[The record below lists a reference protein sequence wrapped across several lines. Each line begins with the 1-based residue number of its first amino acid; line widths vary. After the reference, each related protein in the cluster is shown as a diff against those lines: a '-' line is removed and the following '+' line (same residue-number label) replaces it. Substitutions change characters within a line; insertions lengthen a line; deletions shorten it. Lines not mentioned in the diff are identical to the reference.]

1 MSNYTFDSVI
11 FDLDGVITKTA
22 LVHAQSWKL
31 AFDEYLHIR
40 ESKNG
45 ESFRE
50 FTYEGDYL
58 PYVDG
63 KPRYEGVKSF
73 LESRGINIPYGEP
86 SDKDD
91 VETVCGLGN
100 KKNIMFSKAL
110 DLSGVETYPSTI
122 ELIKKLREK
131 GIRVGVASSSKN
143 CKVVLES
150 AGIQDLIETRVDGL
164 VSVELGLKGKPEPD
178 IFVTAA
184 RNLNSIPE
192 KSVVIEDASAG
203 VLAGRNG
210 GFGLVV
216 GVARQNN
223 SQELLD
229 NGADI
234 VVTDLADLDIEY
246 FESWFNKKPKPLFES
261 WNSQDKNKN
270 ENSRIT
276 VNPLFYRSA
285 KSIFFSQKKLVFFL
299 DYDGTLT
306 PIVDRP
312 DYAILDEEMRMT
324 VRALSE
330 KYTVAIVSG
339 RMREDVQKLVGIQG
353 LFYAGSHGFDING
366 PGVSMVHPEVEALIP
381 IINDVIVSLSE
392 NLENIPNI
400 LIEEKKFSVAVHY
413 RLVDEKYLEKIKEV
427 VNKVVSQN
435 KQLRVMKGKMVFEV
449 LPDIDWD
456 KGKAIQWIMKSL
468 GISWSESLVI
478 YIGDDV
484 TDEYAFRTIRTRG
497 TGILVTEIDNPS
509 AADFKLNSPL
519 EVKKLFN
526 DVFRIK

>member
-1 MSNYTFDSVI
+1 MSNYNFDSVI

-22 LVHAQSWKL
+22 LIHAQAWKL
-31 AFDEYLHIR
+31 TFDEYLLIR
-40 ESKNG
+40 EAKNG

-73 LESRGINIPYGEP
+73 LESRGISVPYGES
-86 SDKDD
+86 SDKEDA
-91 VETVCGLGN
+91 ETVCGIGN
-100 KKNIMFSKAL
+100 KKNAMFSKAL
-110 DLSGVETYPSTI
+110 DTNGVDVYSSTI
-122 ELIKKLREK
+122 ELIKNLRDN

-143 CKVVLES
+143 CKIVLES
-150 AGIQDLIETRVDGL
+150 AGIQNIIETRVDGM

-184 RNLNSIPE
+184 RNLNTIPKNSI
-192 KSVVIEDASAG
+192 VIEDASAG

-223 SQELLD
+223 SKELLD

-234 VVTDLADLDIEY
+234 VVSDLADLDIEY
-246 FESWFNKKPKPLFES
+246 FQAWFNRKPKPLFEFWDS
-261 WNSQDKNKN
+261 PEENKN
-270 ENSRIT
+270 TESKIM
-276 VNPLFYRSA
+276 VNPLFFRSA
-285 KSIFFSQKKLVFFL
+285 KSVFCCKKKLVFFL

-324 VRALSE
+324 VRALAE
-330 KYTVAIVSG
+330 KYSVAIVSG

-353 LFYAGSHGFDING
+353 IFYAGSHGCDIDG
-366 PGVSMVHPEVEALIP
+366 PGVSMVQPKVKDLIP
-381 IINDVIVSLSE
+381 VINDVIAFLSE
-392 NLENIPNI
+392 KLNNIPNI

-427 VNKVVSQN
+427 VSLVISDNK
-435 KQLRVMKGKMVFEV
+435 KLKLMKGKMVFEI

-456 KGKAIQWIMKSL
+456 KGKAIQWIMKAL
-468 GISWSESLVI
+468 GISWSEASVI

-484 TDEYAFRTIRTRG
+484 TDENAFRAIRTRG
-497 TGILVTEIDNPS
+497 TGILVTKTDNPS
-509 AADFKLNSPL
+509 SADFKLNSPT

-526 DVFRIK
+526 DVFRL